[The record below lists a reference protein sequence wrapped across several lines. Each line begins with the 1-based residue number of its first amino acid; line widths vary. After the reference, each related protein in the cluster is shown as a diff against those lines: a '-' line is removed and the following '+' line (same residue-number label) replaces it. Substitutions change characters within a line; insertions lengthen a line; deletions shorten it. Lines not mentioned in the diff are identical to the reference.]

1 MLELIE
7 LWKWIYTV
15 YGEIAIFITVIIFSW
30 LWDRWLRGKPLSAI
44 TVPWLMTALGCLLLG
59 LGVLY
64 QDGGVAV
71 CGLGLAFY
79 WTKRLRT
86 IAELKELEDILIV
99 YIDALGRS
107 WMQEVKK
114 VLEKHI
120 EEYLS
125 GKSITVR
132 KRKG

>member
-15 YGEIAIFITVIIFSW
+15 YGEIAIFIAVIIFSW
-30 LWDRWLRGKPLSAI
+30 LFDRWLRGKPLSAI
-44 TVPWLMTALGCLLLG
+44 AIPWLLVALGCVLLG
-59 LGVLY
+59 LGVRY

-71 CGLGLAFY
+71 AGLGLAFY

-86 IAELKELEDILIV
+86 IVELKELEDILIV

-125 GKSITVR
+125 GKSITV
-132 KRKG
+132 KKK